1 MHASDFSFC
10 RQYKFNSPWGD
21 ILSLVFASVF
31 VWKFTRI
38 CIPHDLNIDLWRRK
52 CIIMIITFSLH
63 LFDWMGVCRL
73 IRTRAWHC
81 SALMFLY
88 PAGEFVNM
96 RGMRQQKCGVCLHLN
111 RIVSEQRMYS
121 DNNIKKRSCQRIKM
135 WWQKEERTST
145 EQSPLDFLLLFV
157 YVVQFLLLLC
167 MLKDSNCC
175 WANVSL
181 LYVTWRMYT
190 MCT

>member
-96 RGMRQQKCGVCLHLN
+96 RGMRQQKCGICLHLN

-121 DNNIKKRSCQRIKM
+121 DNNIKKEAASELKCDDKKKRELQ
-135 WWQKEERTST
+135 QNNHHST
-145 EQSPLDFLLLFV
+145 FCCCSYMLFN
-157 YVVQFLLLLC
+157 F
-167 MLKDSNCC
+167 CC
-175 WANVSL
+175 CCV
-181 LYVTWRMYT
+181 
-190 MCT
+190 C